1 MDDCIFCKIVS
12 GELPSH
18 KIYEDSDILVFLDIN
33 PVNPGHTMVIPKKH
47 YNDLLDIPTELAAKC
62 VEVTKKVAPA
72 VMKAADVDAFHF
84 DINNGAGAGQIIFH
98 THFHIQP
105 RSKED
110 GLKLW
115 LGTPTDQDKL
125 AKMAESIKN
134 EI

>member
-84 DINNGAGAGQIIFH
+84 DINNGAGAGQIIFSYA
-98 THFHIQP
+98 F
-105 RSKED
+105 SYSAA
-110 GLKLW
+110 LKRRW
-115 LGTPTDQDKL
+115 IKAL
-125 AKMAESIKN
+125 AWNSYGSRQAR
-134 EI
+134 

>member
-1 MDDCIFCKIVS
+1 
-12 GELPSH
+12 
-18 KIYEDSDILVFLDIN
+18 
-33 PVNPGHTMVIPKKH
+33 
-47 YNDLLDIPTELAAKC
+47 
-62 VEVTKKVAPA
+62 TKKVAPA

-125 AKMAESIKN
+125 AKMAESIKK
-134 EI
+134 EL